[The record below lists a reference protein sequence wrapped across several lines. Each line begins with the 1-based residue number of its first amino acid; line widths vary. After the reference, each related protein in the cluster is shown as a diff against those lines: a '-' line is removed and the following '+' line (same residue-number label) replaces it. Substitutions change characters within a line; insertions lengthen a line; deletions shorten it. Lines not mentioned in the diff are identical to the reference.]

1 MSDARSHG
9 AVHGIVLCLLFVI
22 PSLSPFVEHLGWG
35 WAIAYAAL
43 VAAVMAA
50 VRRWSG
56 PLLPWADQW
65 FPVLVAGVFLGL
77 VVVFAVGYP
86 IEDGRGVGRSS
97 DRDDGLDLAV
107 ARLLAG
113 ESPYYPP
120 HPEIGPLSLLPGAI
134 LLGAPFAILGNSGGQ
149 NFLWLAVLL
158 AALACHLGGRARGL
172 LALGLL
178 LGLSPA
184 VQYEFI
190 SGGDMLANGIYVP
203 VLAWLAGSR
212 WSTPVARN
220 WTRWASAILLG
231 IGLASRPNF
240 LLLLPLFGAW
250 LWRRRGFHN
259 ALRCTSI
266 VAGTAALVTLP
277 FYLHDPAGFTPLPT
291 ANKLAA
297 IDAALPWASRAVMAG
312 AAALAL
318 AAGLAV
324 LRAAQ
329 PPDAGSL
336 FRRTAAIVAFPIL
349 AAVVLSSWVSGQ
361 LNLGFLHDRYGLMF
375 LPAAL
380 MGWGMWLFPGRA
392 DPPRSA
398 DSSAAGGQRPCVKR
412 NALDEVTADHGGSA
426 LPTPILPPQAAK
438 GPR

>member
-1 MSDARSHG
+1 MPDARSHG
-9 AVHGIVLCLLFVI
+9 AAHGVVLWLLFVI
-22 PSLSPFVEHLGWG
+22 PSLSPFLEHLGWG
-35 WAIAYAAL
+35 GVLAYAAL
-43 VAAVMAA
+43 AAAVMAA

-56 PLLPWADQW
+56 LLLPWIDRW
-65 FPVLVAGVFLGL
+65 FPVLVGLTLLGL

-113 ESPYYPP
+113 ESPFYPP

-134 LLGAPFAILGNSGGQ
+134 LLGAPFAALGNSGCQ

-172 LALGLL
+172 LALGLF

-203 VLAWLAGSR
+203 ALAWLAGSR
-212 WSTPVARN
+212 WADPSARN
-220 WTRWASAILLG
+220 WTRWASAVLLG
-231 IGLASRPNF
+231 LGLASRPNF
-240 LLLLPLFGAW
+240 LLLLPLFGGW
-250 LWRRRGFHN
+250 LWRRGGFRN
-259 ALRCTSI
+259 ALLCASI
-266 VAGTAALVTLP
+266 VAGTTALVTLP

-297 IDAALPWASRAVMAG
+297 IDTALPWASRAVMAG

-318 AAGLAV
+318 AAVPAV
-324 LRAAQ
+324 LRAA
-329 PPDAGSL
+329 PGADAGSL
-336 FRRTAAIVAFPIL
+336 FRWTAIVVAFPIL
-349 AAVVLSSWVSGQ
+349 AAVVLSCRVSGHA
-361 LNLGFLHDRYGLMF
+361 NLGFLHDRYGLMF
-375 LPAAL
+375 LPASL
-380 MGWGMWLFPGRA
+380 LGWGPWLFPATPIARRFFNGRA

-398 DSSAAGGQRPCVKR
+398 DFSRRRRPKARRETEC
-412 NALDEVTADHGGSA
+412 
-426 LPTPILPPQAAK
+426 P
-438 GPR
+438 